1 VAGADRDADDV
12 RGTKMTGDSTE
23 LDQFRASVRAFCD
36 KEIVPRMN
44 EWEDA
49 GIFDAHELFP
59 KLAAQGFLGLSHTV
73 EDGGEGAPM
82 EYQMVFAEEL
92 GKGNTAG
99 VSMAINVQMHMA
111 TPSLARFG
119 SPELKDRYLRPA
131 LEGKQV
137 AAIAVTEPGAGSDVA
152 TLSTKARR
160 EGDEW
165 VINGGKIFI
174 TNGSQADW
182 FCMLVRTSDE
192 GGYRGMSQIVVPSGL
207 PGFTVARTLDK
218 LGNRSSDT
226 VELHLDE
233 VRVPVAN
240 TIGEVGRGFQQ
251 QMQQFVVERLSACF
265 TAVGAGQWALA
276 KTREHMENRETF
288 GSPLA
293 ARQYP
298 VFQLTELSAQ
308 LELLRSH
315 NEKMC
320 RLYDAGEDI
329 TREATVGK
337 LAAGRLMRGLADTA
351 LQVHGGMG
359 YMEEN
364 WTSRFLRDV
373 RLSSIGGGADEVML
387 QVLARMDGYP
397 V

>member
-1 VAGADRDADDV
+1 MTEEPDD
-12 RGTKMTGDSTE
+12 
-23 LDQFRASVRAFCD
+23 LDQFDLEQFRAGVRSFCD

-44 EWEDA
+44 QWEDA
-49 GIFDAHELFP
+49 GVFDAHELFP
-59 KLAAQGFLGLSHTV
+59 KLAAAGYLGLGYPE

-92 GKGNTAG
+92 AKGNTAG

-119 SPELKDRYLRPA
+119 SPELKEQYLRPA
-131 LEGKQV
+131 LAGQQV

-152 TLSTKARR
+152 GLSTKARR
-160 EGDEW
+160 DGDDW

-174 TNGSQADW
+174 TNGTQADW

-192 GGYRGMSQIVVPSGL
+192 GGYRGMSQIIVPSGL
-207 PGFTVARTLDK
+207 AGFTVSRPLDK

-233 VRVPVAN
+233 VRVPVSN
-240 TIGEVGRGFQQ
+240 TIGKIGRGFQQ

-265 TAVGAGQWALA
+265 TAVGASEWALA
-276 KTREHMENRETF
+276 KTREYLGQRELF
-288 GSPLA
+288 GAPLA

-298 VFQLTELSAQ
+298 VFKLTELSAQ

-320 RLYDAGEDI
+320 RLSHAGADI

-337 LAAGRLMRGLADTA
+337 LVAGRLLRDVADTV